1 MKFYEYENYIVILM
15 PIFKELENSISEL
28 LPLARSEHVGASSV
42 KGCISKGDL
51 DILVAVDQNQFEDS
65 LKQIKSLGFYEKKET
80 LRTNELCM
88 LVTKMYEGQDVAIQ
102 LIVNGSNFENFLHFR
117 EVLQSSEEV
126 LSQYNELKKS
136 SIDMDQEEYRIRK
149 NNFISSI
156 LSLKE

>member
-28 LPLARSEHVGASSV
+28 LPLARIEHVGASSV